1 MAHWIIYERQN
12 GNMNNMYKCSACGY
26 YFVEYDGVY
35 KLDACPGCGAPMDEP
50 HEMIGPKQHE
60 EMIKM
65 SKECQKFVR
74 GYLNEEETAANSSL
88 KYKME
93 RLKYEKSAP
102 GIFERYMRDV
112 LSYLSEKFPDLPA
125 DKVMDAASY
134 ISNRAGIMCNDL
146 MWERDREWRGAI
158 KKLESQLARERK
170 INERRKRWGEEN
182 ENRS

>member
-12 GNMNNMYKCSACGY
+12 GNMHNMYMCSACGY
-26 YFVEYDGVY
+26 YYVEYDGVY
-35 KLDACPGCGAPMDEP
+35 KLDACPDCGAPMDEP
-50 HEMIGPKQHE
+50 HEMIGPKQQE
-60 EMIKM
+60 EMIRM

-74 GYLNEEETAANSSL
+74 GYLNEEETATNSSL

-93 RLKYEKSAP
+93 RLEYEKSAP
-102 GIFERYMRDV
+102 GIFERYMRDI

-146 MWERDREWRGAI
+146 MWERDREWKRVMRQQSPKI
-158 KKLESQLARERK
+158 K
-170 INERRKRWGEEN
+170 RRDED